1 MARVKLQDL
10 VKRYPNGF
18 QAVNSINLEI
28 YDKEFVV
35 LVGPSGCA
43 KSTTLRM
50 VAGLEEVSDGAILI
64 GDRVVNDVPAKDRH
78 IAMVFQNYALYPH
91 MDVYSNMA
99 FALKLRKFPK
109 EEIDQ
114 RVRKAADILGIV
126 PLLEHKPK
134 QLSGGQRQRVA
145 VGRAIVRE
153 PEVFL
158 FDEPLSNLDAK
169 LRVTMRAELT
179 RLQHQLETTM
189 IYVTHD
195 QVEAMTMGDR
205 IVIMKAGHIMQV
217 GSPLEVY
224 NFPDNKFVAGFIG
237 SPAMNFFRA
246 KLVQTEGGLAVD
258 TGSFQV
264 KVPKEYQEFYG
275 SYKDKDVTFGI
286 RPENIA
292 DALPEDSRGQ
302 WEKFSALVE
311 GIEPLGAEIILEMV
325 SDEQRFT
332 ARVNPESKSRRHEQ
346 AEIYFNMR
354 KMHLFDAETEQAIPG
369 SRPMDPVPEL
379 QEK

>member
-1 MARVKLQDL
+1 VGLKGEEDFNMAGVTLKDL

-18 QAVNSINLEI
+18 QAVNAINLEI

-50 VAGLEEVSDGAILI
+50 VAGLEEVTDGLILI
-64 GDRVVNDVPAKDRH
+64 GDRVVNDVAAKDRN

-91 MDVYSNMA
+91 MDVYKNLA
-99 FALKLRKFPK
+99 FALRLRKFPK
-109 EEIDQ
+109 EEIDR

-126 PLLEHKPK
+126 QLLERKPK

-153 PEVFL
+153 PQVFL

-179 RLQHQLETTM
+179 RLQRQLETTM

-205 IVIMKAGHIMQV
+205 IVIMKDGYIMQV

-224 NFPDNKFVAGFIG
+224 NFPDNEFVAGFIG

-246 KLVQTEGGLAVD
+246 KLVRADGGLAVD
-258 TGSFQV
+258 TGNFQV
-264 KVPKEYQEFYG
+264 MVPKEYHDVYG

-286 RPENIA
+286 RPEHIA

-302 WEKFSALVE
+302 WEKFNAVVD

-325 SDEQRFT
+325 SGQQRFT
-332 ARVNPESKSRRHEQ
+332 ARVDSESNSQLHKE
-346 AEIYFNMR
+346 AEVYFNMR
-354 KMHLFDAETEQAIPG
+354 KMHLFDTKSQQVI
-369 SRPMDPVPEL
+369 RDR
-379 QEK
+379 

>member
-1 MARVKLQDL
+1 MAGVTLKDL

-28 YDKEFVV
+28 KDKEFVV

-50 VAGLEEVSDGAILI
+50 VAGLEDITDGIIKI
-64 GDRVVNDVPAKDRH
+64 GDRVVNDVPAKDRN

-91 MDVYSNMA
+91 MDVYKNLA
-99 FALKLRKFPK
+99 FALRLRKFPK
-109 EEIDQ
+109 EEIDR
-114 RVRKAADILGIV
+114 RVQKAADILGIV
-126 PLLEHKPK
+126 PLLERKPK

-169 LRVTMRAELT
+169 LRVTMRAEIT
-179 RLQHQLETTM
+179 KLQHKLETTM

-205 IVIMKAGHIMQV
+205 IVIMKDGYIMQV
-217 GSPLEVY
+217 GSPLELY
-224 NFPDNKFVAGFIG
+224 NFPDNEFVAGFIG

-246 KLVQTEGGLAVD
+246 KLVQANGGLAVESG
-258 TGSFQV
+258 TFQV
-264 KVPKEYQEFYG
+264 KIPKEYYDVCG
-275 SYKDKDVTFGI
+275 SYKDKDVTLGI
-286 RPENIA
+286 RPEDIA
-292 DALPEDSRGQ
+292 DAIPEDSRGQ
-302 WEKFSALVE
+302 WAKINAVVE
-311 GIEPLGAEIILEMV
+311 AIEPLGAEIILEMV
-325 SDEQRFT
+325 SGQQSFT
-332 ARVNPESKSRRHEQ
+332 ARVDPDSKSRLGE
-346 AEIYFNMR
+346 EVEVYFNMQ
-354 KMHLFDAETEQAIPG
+354 KIHLFDAETQKVIPG
-369 SRPMDPVPEL
+369 LRPKTIFSEL
-379 QEK
+379 PGK

>member
-1 MARVKLQDL
+1 MAGVTLKDL

-28 YDKEFVV
+28 SDKEFVV

-50 VAGLEEVSDGAILI
+50 VAGLEDITDGLIRI
-64 GDRVVNDVPAKDRH
+64 GDRVVNDVAAKDRN

-91 MDVYSNMA
+91 MDVYTNMA

-109 EEIDQ
+109 AEIDQ

-126 PLLEHKPK
+126 PLLDRKPK

-169 LRVTMRAELT
+169 LRVTMRAEIT
-179 RLQHQLETTM
+179 KLQHQLETTM

-205 IVIMKAGHIMQV
+205 IVIMKDGYIMQV
-217 GSPLEVY
+217 GSPLELY
-224 NFPDNKFVAGFIG
+224 NFPDNEFVAGFIG

-246 KLVQTEGGLAVD
+246 KLVQADGGLAVD
-258 TGSFQV
+258 TGTFRV
-264 KVPKEYQEFYG
+264 KLPREYHDACG
-275 SYKDKDVTFGI
+275 GYKDKDVTLGI
-286 RPENIA
+286 RPEDIA
-292 DALPEDSRGQ
+292 DALPEDTEGQ
-302 WEKFSALVE
+302 WEKFKAVVE
-311 GIEPLGAEIILEMV
+311 GIEPLGAEIVLEMV
-325 SDEQRFT
+325 SGQQNFT
-332 ARVNPESKSRRHEQ
+332 ARVAPDSKSRLGE
-346 AEIYFNMR
+346 EVEVYFNMR
-354 KMHLFDAETEQAIPG
+354 KIHLFDTKTQKVIPG
-369 SRPMDPVPEL
+369 LRPKRIAPEL
-379 QEK
+379 QGK

>member
-1 MARVKLQDL
+1 MAGVTLKDL

-50 VAGLEEVSDGAILI
+50 VAGLEDITDGLIKI
-64 GDRVVNDVPAKDRH
+64 GDRVVNDVRSKDRN

-91 MDVYSNMA
+91 MDVYTNMA

-109 EEIDQ
+109 EEIDR

-126 PLLEHKPK
+126 PLLDRKPK

-169 LRVTMRAELT
+169 LRVTMRAEIT
-179 RLQHQLETTM
+179 KLQHKLETTM

-205 IVIMKAGHIMQV
+205 IVIMKDGYIMQV
-217 GSPLEVY
+217 GSPLELY
-224 NFPDNKFVAGFIG
+224 NFPDNEFVAGFIG
-237 SPAMNFFRA
+237 SPAMNFFPA
-246 KLVQTEGGLAVD
+246 KLVQADGGLAVD
-258 TGSFQV
+258 TGTFQV
-264 KVPKEYQEFYG
+264 RIPKEYHDVYG

-286 RPENIA
+286 RPEDIA
-292 DALPEDSRGQ
+292 DALPEDTKGQ
-302 WEKFSALVE
+302 WEKFNAVVE

-325 SDEQRFT
+325 SGQQSFT
-332 ARVNPESKSRRHEQ
+332 ARVAPDSKSRLNGE
-346 AEIYFNMR
+346 AEVYFNMR
-354 KMHLFDAETEQAIPG
+354 KIHLFDTETQKVIPG
-369 SRPMDPVPEL
+369 LQPKRSVSEL
-379 QEK
+379 PGK

>member
-1 MARVKLQDL
+1 MAGVTLKKL
-10 VKRYPNGF
+10 VKRYPNSF
-18 QAVNSINLEI
+18 QAVNAIDLEI
-28 YDKEFVV
+28 HDKEFVV

-50 VAGLEEVSDGAILI
+50 VAGLEEVSDGQILI
-64 GDRVVNDVPAKDRH
+64 GDRVVNDVAAKDRN

-91 MDVYSNMA
+91 MDVYKNMA
-99 FALKLRKFPK
+99 FALKLRKFTK
-109 EEIDQ
+109 EEIDK
-114 RVRKAADILGIV
+114 RVRRAADILGIV
-126 PLLEHKPK
+126 PLLERKPK

-169 LRVTMRAELT
+169 LRVTMRAEVT
-179 RLQHQLETTM
+179 KLQHQLETTM

-205 IVIMKAGHIMQV
+205 IVIMKDGYIMQV
-217 GSPLEVY
+217 GTPLEVY
-224 NFPDNKFVAGFIG
+224 DSPDNEFVAGFIG

-246 KLVQTEGGLAVD
+246 KLVQADGGLAVD

-264 KVPKEYQEFYG
+264 KVPKEYHDAYG
-275 SYKDKDVTFGI
+275 SYKDKDVTFGM

-292 DALPEDSRGQ
+292 DDLPEDSRGQ
-302 WEKFSALVE
+302 WEKLNAVVRL
-311 GIEPLGAEIILEMV
+311 IEPLGAEIILEME
-325 SDEQRFT
+325 SGQQRFT
-332 ARVNPESKSRRHEQ
+332 ARVDPQSKSRLNQ
-346 AEIYFNMR
+346 TAQVYFNMR
-354 KMHLFDAETEQAIPG
+354 KMQLFDVKTEQVIP
-369 SRPMDPVPEL
+369 RR
-379 QEK
+379 

>member
-1 MARVKLQDL
+1 MAGVTLKNL

-50 VAGLEEVSDGAILI
+50 VAGLEEVSDGLILI
-64 GDRVVNDVPAKDRH
+64 GDRVVNDVASKDRH

-91 MDVYSNMA
+91 MDVYTNMA

-126 PLLEHKPK
+126 PLLERKPK

-153 PEVFL
+153 PQVFL

-179 RLQHQLETTM
+179 KLQHQLETTM

-205 IVIMKAGHIMQV
+205 IVIMKDGYIMQV

-224 NFPDNKFVAGFIG
+224 NFPDNEFVAGFIG
-237 SPAMNFFRA
+237 SPAMNFFRS
-246 KLVQTEGGLAVD
+246 KLVQADDGLAVD

-264 KVPKEYQEFYG
+264 KVPKEYYDVCG

-286 RPENIA
+286 RPEDIA

-302 WEKFSALVE
+302 WEKFNAVVE

-325 SDEQRFT
+325 SGQQRFT
-332 ARVNPESKSRRHEQ
+332 ARVDPDSKSRLHE
-346 AEIYFNMR
+346 EEEVYFNMR
-354 KMHLFDAETEQAIPG
+354 KMHLFDTKTQQVIPG
-369 SRPMDPVPEL
+369 LRPMKIVS
-379 QEK
+379 

>member
-1 MARVKLQDL
+1 MAGVTLKDL

-28 YDKEFVV
+28 HDKEFVV

-50 VAGLEEVSDGAILI
+50 VAGLEDITDGLIKI
-64 GDRVVNDVPAKDRH
+64 GDRVVNDVRSKDRN

-91 MDVYSNMA
+91 MDVYRNMA

-109 EEIDQ
+109 EEIDR

-126 PLLEHKPK
+126 PLLDRKPK

-169 LRVTMRAELT
+169 LRVTMRAEIT
-179 RLQHQLETTM
+179 KLQHKLETTM

-205 IVIMKAGHIMQV
+205 IVIMKDGYIMQV
-217 GSPLEVY
+217 GSPLELY

-237 SPAMNFFRA
+237 SPAMNFFPA
-246 KLVQTEGGLAVD
+246 KLVQANGGLAVD

-264 KVPKEYQEFYG
+264 KVPKEFHDVCG
-275 SYKDKDVTFGI
+275 SYKDKDVTLGI
-286 RPENIA
+286 RPEDIA
-292 DALPEDSRGQ
+292 DALPEDTKGQ
-302 WEKFSALVE
+302 WEKFNAVVE

-325 SDEQRFT
+325 SGQQSFT
-332 ARVNPESKSRRHEQ
+332 ARVAPDSKSRLSE
-346 AEIYFNMR
+346 EVEVYFNMR
-354 KMHLFDAETEQAIPG
+354 KIHLFDTETQKVIPG
-369 SRPMDPVPEL
+369 LRPKRIVSEL
-379 QEK
+379 PGK

>member
-1 MARVKLQDL
+1 MSGVKLIDL

-28 YDKEFVV
+28 HDKEFVV

-50 VAGLEEVSDGAILI
+50 VAGLEEISDGQILI
-64 GDRVVNDVPAKDRH
+64 GDRVVNGVAAKDRN

-91 MDVYSNMA
+91 MDVYKNMA
-99 FALKLRKFPK
+99 FALKLRKFTK
-109 EEIDQ
+109 EEIDK

-126 PLLEHKPK
+126 PLLERKPK

-169 LRVTMRAELT
+169 LRVTMRAEVT
-179 RLQHQLETTM
+179 KLQHQLETTM

-205 IVIMKAGHIMQV
+205 IVIMKDGYIMQV
-217 GSPLEVY
+217 GTPLEVY
-224 NFPDNKFVAGFIG
+224 DSPDSKFVAGFIG
-237 SPAMNFFRA
+237 SPAMNFFHA
-246 KLVQTEGGLAVD
+246 KLVQADDGLVVD

-264 KVPKEYQEFYG
+264 KVPKEYHDVYG
-275 SYKDKDVTFGI
+275 SYKDKDVTFGM
-286 RPENIA
+286 RPEDIA
-292 DALPEDSRGQ
+292 DDLPEDSRGQ
-302 WEKFSALVE
+302 WEKLKAVVRL
-311 GIEPLGAEIILEMV
+311 IEPLGAEIILEMG
-325 SDEQRFT
+325 SGQQRFV
-332 ARVNPESKSRRHEQ
+332 ARVDPHSKSRLDEEAQ
-346 AEIYFNMR
+346 VYFNMR
-354 KMHLFDAETEQAIPG
+354 KMQLFDAKTEQVIP
-369 SRPMDPVPEL
+369 RP
-379 QEK
+379 

>member
-1 MARVKLQDL
+1 MAGVTLKDL

-28 YDKEFVV
+28 YDKEFIV

-50 VAGLEEVSDGAILI
+50 VAGLEDISDGMILI
-64 GDRVVNDVPAKDRH
+64 GDRVVNDVASKDRN

-91 MDVYSNMA
+91 MDVYTNMA

-109 EEIDQ
+109 AEIDQ

-126 PLLEHKPK
+126 PLLERKPK

-179 RLQHQLETTM
+179 RLQHRLETTM

-205 IVIMKAGHIMQV
+205 IVIMKDGYIMQV

-237 SPAMNFFRA
+237 SPAMNFFNA
-246 KLVQTEGGLAVD
+246 KLVQADGGLAVD

-264 KVPKEYQEFYG
+264 KVPKAYHDVCG

-286 RPENIA
+286 RPEDIA
-292 DALPEDSRGQ
+292 DALPEDTKGQ
-302 WEKFSALVE
+302 WEKFSATVE
-311 GIEPLGAEIILEMV
+311 GIEPLGAEIILELV
-325 SDEQRFT
+325 SGEQRFT
-332 ARVNPESKSRRHEQ
+332 ARVNPESKSRRQ
-346 AEIYFNMR
+346 AEADVYFNMG
-354 KMHLFDAETEQAIPG
+354 KMHLFDTQTQKVIPG
-369 SRPMDPVPEL
+369 LRPMDPVSEL